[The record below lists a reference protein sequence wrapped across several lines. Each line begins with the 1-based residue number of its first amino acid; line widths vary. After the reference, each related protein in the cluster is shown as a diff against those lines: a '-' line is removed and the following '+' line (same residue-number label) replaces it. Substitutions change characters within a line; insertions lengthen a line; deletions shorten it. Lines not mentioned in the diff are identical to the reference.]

1 MTTVPVSGLD
11 DVAAFW
17 HEGIEQ
23 RGPEFVVRLVDV
35 DLTHLVI
42 QKLLGNLSRVNLT
55 PRWCSIRFAFC
66 ASSQVLTESSRAQSD
81 TGSARLV
88 DEGHVRSLL
97 RLVREGTSHWDRM
110 AEVERGDHMARS

>member
-1 MTTVPVSGLD
+1 MTTIPVSGLD

-23 RGPEFVVRLVDV
+23 RGPEFMVRQVDV

-55 PRWCSIRFAFC
+55 PRWCSIRSAFC
-66 ASSQVLTESSRAQSD
+66 ASS
-81 TGSARLV
+81 
-88 DEGHVRSLL
+88 
-97 RLVREGTSHWDRM
+97 
-110 AEVERGDHMARS
+110 